1 MQTLTRRIYKEGLKA
16 SALLQQQHKLM
27 EFRRTLTSM
36 PKYLP
41 QHLPSA
47 FANSSHWSK
56 LAGATLVG
64 CGIGQYYYGNQKDF
78 YDYRFITD
86 KDPDDLASFYGSESF
101 MDLFCVIPLMG
112 TLMMRGGYFDDEGTV
127 HTTGLPGEMLV
138 RFRSSRRCRLASKA
152 GSNNWIR
159 YSYRFPWCFPMR
171 MTMMAP
177 PSGSI
182 SAKDFEMCF
191 WVSPVGIW

>member
-86 KDPDDLASFYGSESF
+86 KDPDDLASFCKRQKEKR
-101 MDLFCVIPLMG
+101 
-112 TLMMRGGYFDDEGTV
+112 TLSVCTV
-127 HTTGLPGEMLV
+127 HSLIHSFIHTFSLKLC
-138 RFRSSRRCRLASKA
+138 FRR
-152 GSNNWIR
+152 
-159 YSYRFPWCFPMR
+159 
-171 MTMMAP
+171 
-177 PSGSI
+177 
-182 SAKDFEMCF
+182 
-191 WVSPVGIW
+191 